1 MSICSKL
8 KIIFLTTVIGVLYF
22 TSLCH
27 SVLAQSYNSPTNFY
41 LKITND
47 RDDDKFYPGDR
58 IRVRIAKKNP
68 MGQEKLAKVWYI
80 IGVVEFAK
88 TEAPFD
94 LNYTVLDD
102 EIGRLKFYVLLKQ
115 SNGRRIE
122 IEDEIWVELKERLLE
137 IKLLYPDWNVILEGL
152 ARTHQIHVRGIFD
165 DGENRSI
172 TYSEYGTTYHSLNED
187 IVTVTKDGFVTA
199 RNYGE
204 TEIVVTNGGF
214 EVRSNLRVIPQ

>member
-8 KIIFLTTVIGVLYF
+8 KVIFLTTVIGVLCFIYV
-22 TSLCH
+22 SH
-27 SVLAQSYNSPTNFY
+27 SVLAQSYSSQTNFY

-47 RDDDKFYPGDR
+47 RNDDKFYPGDR
-58 IRVRIAKKNP
+58 IRVCIAKKNP
-68 MGQEKLAKVWYI
+68 MGQEKLAQVWYI
-80 IGVVEFAK
+80 IGFDEFSK

-94 LNYTVLDD
+94 LDYTVLDD
-102 EIGRLKFYVLLKQ
+102 EIGLLKIYVLIKQ

-122 IEDEIWVELKERLLE
+122 IENEIWVELKERLLE
-137 IKLLYPDWNVILEGL
+137 IKLLYPDRNVTLEGL
-152 ARTHQIHVRGIFD
+152 ALTHQIHVRGIFD

-204 TEIVVTNGGF
+204 TEILVTNGGF
-214 EVRSNLRVIPQ
+214 ETRSTVRVVPK